1 MPKIDIDKVIDTRPE
16 WEIKAEE
23 LAQVRSEA
31 MAHLTPDQMQA
42 IHNTYDAINDFI
54 DEYAQTFDITSET
67 ARKMQDSFWKIS
79 HQFHMGDR

>member
-31 MAHLTPDQMQA
+31 MAQLTPDQMQA
-42 IHNTYDAINDFI
+42 IH
-54 DEYAQTFDITSET
+54 Q
-67 ARKMQDSFWKIS
+67 
-79 HQFHMGDR
+79 HLL